1 MKSYLSLIP
10 VSAKVRK
17 KQNRM
22 TILCIMA
29 AVFLVT
35 AVFSVADM
43 MIRTESGFM
52 LSKHGNWHIQLKNI
66 SENIENEICRRE
78 DVSAAGNVSVFN
90 LNGEQPYRVNEK
102 RTALYGADKTYM
114 EEISNG
120 ISEGC
125 FPKNDQ
131 EVLLSPNA
139 SDALLVQVGDTV
151 TLRTPSGEKVFIV
164 SGFGTDDRSYYENQ
178 TFLVGMYMT
187 QESFASVMK
196 ENGNTE
202 IKTSFCIQFENAA
215 KAAEAVPELQ
225 SKYQISEED
234 ISENTGVMGIS
245 GQSDSEA
252 MKNIYGLAFLLFIL
266 VLMAGVLMISGSMNS
281 NVVQR
286 TQFFGMMRCI
296 GASREQVIRFV
307 RLEALNWCKLAVP
320 LGIFAGV
327 LASWGL
333 CGTLRYGIGGEFDT
347 MPVFSVSLVGIVC
360 GAAVGIIT
368 VLLAAQ
374 APAKRAARISPVSA
388 VSGNTEMKAS
398 VYGGTRV
405 GIKRIDCFL
414 GVRHGVE
421 KKKNW
426 CFMTASFALAIVLT
440 LSFSVI
446 MDFAKLL
453 MPSLNVTSADVVLT
467 AYSNEMILDRGL
479 VDEIKSIEEVRDA
492 YGSSYLSDIPVT
504 VSGAGADKI
513 NMVSYDSTLLDYAQ
527 GSVVQGSLEGVDG
540 SGNKAA
546 TVFNRNNNLK
556 KGDIVQIAGENIEI
570 SCVLSQGLFG
580 DGQILICSQETFDR
594 LMGKEKYGL
603 IGVLLE
609 KDAGNET
616 VAQIRNLEN
625 DNIIITDQ
633 RESNRQDKATYW
645 ASRIICYG
653 FLMMIGMITI
663 FHIINSI
670 SMSVSARI
678 RQYGVMR
685 AVGMD
690 NRQLCRMISVEALTY
705 TCSGMLV
712 GCAAG
717 IFLNRFLYVR
727 LITRYFGIP
736 WRLPVFWLGVVG
748 VFILISAAAAVYT
761 PLKRIRNMSIT
772 ETINEL

>member
-10 VSAKVRK
+10 ASAKVRK

-22 TILCIMA
+22 TILCIMT

-43 MIRTESGFM
+43 AIRTESGFM

-66 SENIENEICRRE
+66 SEDKKAEICRRE
-78 DVSAAGNVSVFN
+78 DVSAAGNVSAFN
-90 LNGEQPYRVNEK
+90 MDGEEPYRVNEK
-102 RTALYGADKTYM
+102 RTVLYGVDKTYM

-139 SDALLVQVGDTV
+139 GDALSVQVGDTV
-151 TLRTPSGEKVFIV
+151 ILRTPSGEKGFTI

-187 QESFASVMK
+187 QEAYASVMK

-202 IKTSFCIQFENAA
+202 IKTSFCVQFESAA
-215 KAAEAVPELQ
+215 KAAKAVSELQ
-225 SKYQISEED
+225 SEYQISEED

-281 NVVQR
+281 NVAQR
-286 TQFFGMMRCI
+286 TQFFGMLRCI
-296 GASREQVIRFV
+296 GASREQIIRLV

-327 LASWGL
+327 LAGWGI

-360 GAAVGIIT
+360 GAAIGIVT

-374 APAKRAARISPVSA
+374 APAKRAAGISPVSA
-388 VSGNTEMKAS
+388 VSGNTETEVP
-398 VYGGTRV
+398 VYGETRI

-414 GVRHGVE
+414 GIRHGVE

-426 CFMTASFALAIVLT
+426 CFMTASFALVIILT

-453 MPSLNVTSADVVLT
+453 MPSLNVTSADVALT
-467 AYSNEMILDRGL
+467 AYSNEMILDRSL
-479 VDEIKSIEEVRDA
+479 VDEIKAIEGVRDA
-492 YGSSYLSDIPVT
+492 YGSSYLSDIPVI
-504 VSGAGADKI
+504 VSGAGTDKI

-527 GSVVQGSLEGVDG
+527 GCVVQGSLEEVSD
-540 SGNKAA
+540 SSNKAA
-546 TVFNRNNNLK
+546 TVYNGNNNLK
-556 KGDIVQIAGENIEI
+556 KGDIVQIAGESIEI

-594 LMGKEKYGL
+594 LMGKQKYGL

-609 KDAGNET
+609 KDGGDEA
-616 VAQIRNLEN
+616 VAQIRSMEN
-625 DNIIITDQ
+625 DNIIVTDR
-633 RESNRQDKATYW
+633 RENNRQDKATYQ

-653 FLMMIGMITI
+653 FLMIIGMITM

-690 NRQLCRMISVEALTY
+690 DRQLCRMISAEALTY
-705 TCSGMLV
+705 TCSGMLL
-712 GCAAG
+712 GAGAG
-717 IFLNRFLYVR
+717 IFFNRFLYVR

-736 WRLPVFWLGVVG
+736 WKLPVFWLGIVA
-748 VFILISAAAAVYT
+748 VFVLISAAAAVYT

>member
-10 VSAKVRK
+10 ISAKVRR

-22 TILCIMA
+22 TILCIMT

-43 MIRTESGFM
+43 AIRTESGFM
-52 LSKHGNWHIQLKNI
+52 LDKHGNWHIQVKNA
-66 SENIENEICRRE
+66 SENIKKEICRRE
-78 DVSAAGNVSVFN
+78 DVSAAGNISVFN
-90 LNGEQPYRVNEK
+90 LEGEQPYRVNEK
-102 RTALYGADKTYM
+102 RTALYGVDKTYM

-120 ISEGC
+120 ISEGH

-139 SDALLVQVGDTV
+139 GNALSVQVGDAV
-151 TLRTPSGEKVFIV
+151 TLHMPSGEKVFTV

-187 QESFASVMK
+187 REAYASVMR

-202 IKTSFCIQFENAA
+202 IKTFFCIQFESAA
-215 KAAEAVPELQ
+215 KAAKAIPEFQ
-225 SKYQISEED
+225 SEYQISGED

-281 NVVQR
+281 NVAQR

-307 RLEALNWCKLAVP
+307 RLEALNWCKMAIPSGL
-320 LGIFAGV
+320 LAGV
-327 LASWGL
+327 LVSWGI

-360 GAAVGIIT
+360 GAAVGMVT
-368 VLLAAQ
+368 VLMAAQ

-388 VSGNTEMKAS
+388 VSGNTEMKVS
-398 VYGGTRV
+398 VYGGTRI

-414 GVRHGVE
+414 GVRHGLE

-426 CFMTASFALAIVLT
+426 CFMTASFAMAIVLT

-453 MPSLNVTSADVVLT
+453 MPSLNVTSADVALT
-467 AYSNEMILDRGL
+467 AYSNEMVLDRGL
-479 VDEIKSIEEVRDA
+479 VNEIKDIEGVRDA

-504 VSGAGADKI
+504 VSGAGADRI

-527 GSVVQGSLEGVDG
+527 DSVVQGALEEIYG
-540 SGNKAA
+540 SSNKAA

-580 DGQILICSQETFDR
+580 DDQILICSQETFDR
-594 LMGKEKYGL
+594 LMGKQKYGL
-603 IGVLLE
+603 IGVLL
-609 KDAGNET
+609 KKNAGDKT
-616 VAQIRNLEN
+616 VEQIRGLEN
-625 DNIIITDQ
+625 DDIIITDR
-633 RESNRQDKATYW
+633 RESNRKDKATYL

-653 FLMMIGMITI
+653 FLAMIGMITV

-690 NRQLCRMISVEALTY
+690 DRQLFRMISAEALTY

-736 WRLPVFWLGVVG
+736 WELPVSWLGVIG
-748 VFILISAAAAVYT
+748 VFILISAAAAVYA

>member
-90 LNGEQPYRVNEK
+90 LNGEQPYRLNEK

-139 SDALLVQVGDTV
+139 SDALSVQVGDTV

-252 MKNIYGLAFLLFIL
+252 MKNIYGLAFFI
-266 VLMAGVLMISGSMNS
+266 V
-281 NVVQR
+281 
-286 TQFFGMMRCI
+286 
-296 GASREQVIRFV
+296 
-307 RLEALNWCKLAVP
+307 
-320 LGIFAGV
+320 
-327 LASWGL
+327 
-333 CGTLRYGIGGEFDT
+333 
-347 MPVFSVSLVGIVC
+347 
-360 GAAVGIIT
+360 
-368 VLLAAQ
+368 
-374 APAKRAARISPVSA
+374 
-388 VSGNTEMKAS
+388 
-398 VYGGTRV
+398 
-405 GIKRIDCFL
+405 
-414 GVRHGVE
+414 
-421 KKKNW
+421 
-426 CFMTASFALAIVLT
+426 
-440 LSFSVI
+440 
-446 MDFAKLL
+446 
-453 MPSLNVTSADVVLT
+453 
-467 AYSNEMILDRGL
+467 
-479 VDEIKSIEEVRDA
+479 
-492 YGSSYLSDIPVT
+492 
-504 VSGAGADKI
+504 
-513 NMVSYDSTLLDYAQ
+513 
-527 GSVVQGSLEGVDG
+527 
-540 SGNKAA
+540 
-546 TVFNRNNNLK
+546 
-556 KGDIVQIAGENIEI
+556 
-570 SCVLSQGLFG
+570 
-580 DGQILICSQETFDR
+580 
-594 LMGKEKYGL
+594 
-603 IGVLLE
+603 
-609 KDAGNET
+609 
-616 VAQIRNLEN
+616 
-625 DNIIITDQ
+625 
-633 RESNRQDKATYW
+633 
-645 ASRIICYG
+645 
-653 FLMMIGMITI
+653 
-663 FHIINSI
+663 
-670 SMSVSARI
+670 
-678 RQYGVMR
+678 
-685 AVGMD
+685 
-690 NRQLCRMISVEALTY
+690 
-705 TCSGMLV
+705 
-712 GCAAG
+712 
-717 IFLNRFLYVR
+717 
-727 LITRYFGIP
+727 YFGIDGRRTDDLRKYEQQCGP
-736 WRLPVFWLGVVG
+736 AHTVFWDDALHWRK
-748 VFILISAAAAVYT
+748 
-761 PLKRIRNMSIT
+761 P
-772 ETINEL
+772 